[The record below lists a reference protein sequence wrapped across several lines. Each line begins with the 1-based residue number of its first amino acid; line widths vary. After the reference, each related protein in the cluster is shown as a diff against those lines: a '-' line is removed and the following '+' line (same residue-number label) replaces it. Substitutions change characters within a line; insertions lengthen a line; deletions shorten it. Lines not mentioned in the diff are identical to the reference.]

1 MGKIELA
8 MMKFLILAL
17 ALSTIAT
24 QANPVPQEFD
34 ETDDVSEIHDP
45 AGYKQPENAQAA
57 VNGANVHTHH
67 SKTCNEP
74 CPTFWANSHAECAEG
89 AEYKACTGLAW
100 HTCVVANGGNHA
112 TYDYKHS
119 HGTLCLAH
127 CTWRV
132 PLSSNRCIFQSCTCR
147 HRQGMCYLQRRSIRA
162 CSHRLRDFPHL
173 RPRMC
178 ARPARYMLCI
188 RLPQRTWRA
197 TSPRRWGTVRC
208 KSWSGGCGRW
218 HH

>member
-1 MGKIELA
+1 

-45 AGYKQPENAQAA
+45 AGFKQPENAQAA

-112 TYDYKHS
+112 TYDYKHECCGAAGNTCPGGDDKCKTGKCTDYWTEAHAKCS
-119 HGTLCLAH
+119 APGTKYHDCASKAWMGCVVTNGGDLAKH
-127 CTWRV
+127 DYKPKC
-132 PLSSNRCIFQSCTCR
+132 C
-147 HRQGMCYLQRRSIRA
+147 G
-162 CSHRLRDFPHL
+162 D
-173 RPRMC
+173 
-178 ARPARYMLCI
+178 
-188 RLPQRTWRA
+188 
-197 TSPRRWGTVRC
+197 G
-208 KSWSGGCGRW
+208 KGCPK
-218 HH
+218 

>member
-57 VNGANVHTHH
+57 VNGANVHTHY

-74 CPTFWANSHAECAEG
+74 CPTFWANSHAKCAEG

-100 HTCVVANGGNHA
+100 HTCVVANGEITQPLTTSTNAAVLQATHA
-112 TYDYKHS
+112 LAVTTSARLENAPITGQRHTPSAVLQAQSTMTVLLKHGWVAWLTTEEIS
-119 HGTLCLAH
+119 LNTTISQSAAVMG
-127 CTWRV
+127 RV
-132 PLSSNRCIFQSCTCR
+132 APN
-147 HRQGMCYLQRRSIRA
+147 
-162 CSHRLRDFPHL
+162 
-173 RPRMC
+173 
-178 ARPARYMLCI
+178 
-188 RLPQRTWRA
+188 
-197 TSPRRWGTVRC
+197 
-208 KSWSGGCGRW
+208 K
-218 HH
+218 